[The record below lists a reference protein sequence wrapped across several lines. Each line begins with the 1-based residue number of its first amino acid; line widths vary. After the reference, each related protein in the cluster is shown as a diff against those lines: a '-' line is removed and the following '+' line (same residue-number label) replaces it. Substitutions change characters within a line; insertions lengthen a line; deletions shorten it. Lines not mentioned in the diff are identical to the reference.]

1 MKMCSNGYKN
11 EFLCHKS
18 RFLHS
23 VKDSCSFVKANRNSS
38 DDGPI
43 YSTIAISV
51 ESKDMLQF

>member
-1 MKMCSNGYKN
+1 MCSNGYKN
-11 EFLCHKS
+11 EFLYHKS
-18 RFLHS
+18 RFLNS
-23 VKDSCSFVKANRNSS
+23 DKDSCSFVKANRNST